1 MEPTGRFSK
10 VSAGKSKS
18 QKKKSQGWK
27 IKRMMEKCFFLISD
41 CFNVVLLNSFL
52 WLTSQCSL
60 SSHFIQFHAPTS
72 LHFLLFF
79 VFASFGL
86 NCKCVR
92 VVILRGGGGVS
103 VYRIGPFCSGSAS
116 GRWGTPR
123 CSGCSPLLFHLV
135 EIAVKAA
142 PGATDSGWTI
152 PKNPRTL
159 RCPGAPPTRC
169 RDLWSGDFHW
179 GGRKRFRRAAKCF

>member
-92 VVILRGGGGVS
+92 VVILKGGGVS
-103 VYRIGPFCSGSAS
+103 VPYRAF
-116 GRWGTPR
+116 
-123 CSGCSPLLFHLV
+123 LFWF
-135 EIAVKAA
+135 
-142 PGATDSGWTI
+142 SF
-152 PKNPRTL
+152 RTL
-159 RCPGAPPTRC
+159 RNTSLLRLLSPPLPSGGNSGEGGSRG
-169 RDLWSGDFHW
+169 DWLWLDNPKESKDTPVSRRPSDPLSGSMVRW
-179 GGRKRFRRAAKCF
+179 LPLRRKKEVQTCS